1 MGKILSSV
9 ICKMC
14 KFFWPSRNS
23 GQLLH
28 GGQGTGPCPPYN
40 KEYTYALACTRKTDV
55 SCGLQVTHTSYDND
69 DDNNKRN
76 LQPATAVALHDW
88 KNPVAPSERPLIF
101 GFIQMADGQLTQRGW
116 RDSQEETLCLT
127 ININFNY
134 KEYTY
139 ALACTRKIDVSCG
152 LRVAHTSYDNDDDN
166 DKRNLQPVTAVT
178 FRFEE
183 LGILFA

>member
-1 MGKILSSV
+1 MYRNKKALTRRAKQKTEPPENQAVPNKMKSKWFFFGGSRKI
-9 ICKMC
+9 
-14 KFFWPSRNS
+14 SRKRLIRF
-23 GQLLH
+23 GW
-28 GGQGTGPCPPYN
+28 GETGDRPVPP
-40 KEYTYALACTRKTDV
+40 KRKIRKT
-55 SCGLQVTHTSYDND
+55 HFA
-69 DDNNKRN
+69 KRN

-116 RDSQEETLCLT
+116 RDSQEETICLT

-152 LRVAHTSYDNDDDN
+152 LRVAHTSYDND
-166 DKRNLQPVTAVT
+166 KRNLQPATAVT

>member
-40 KEYTYALACTRKTDV
+40 KEYTYALACTRKIDV
-55 SCGLQVTHTSYDND
+55 SCGLQVAHTSYDND
-69 DDNNKRN
+69 DDNDKRNLPLGFTAFTKCN

-116 RDSQEETLCLT
+116 RDSQEETICLT
-127 ININFNY
+127 INIIFNFNY
-134 KEYTY
+134 
-139 ALACTRKIDVSCG
+139 
-152 LRVAHTSYDNDDDN
+152 
-166 DKRNLQPVTAVT
+166 
-178 FRFEE
+178 
-183 LGILFA
+183 